1 MKIAIV
7 NSMVGFL
14 DFFMNLSRYLN
25 QTGTE
30 VHFINPDLFIKK
42 QLKNQNLSALFYD
55 KSNNSAIEYYTKT
68 SDLIKYYALLYK
80 VKNKDKIVKDKNRE
94 YVRAFKFF
102 KENKFDY
109 VLIFNGAGNVET
121 DVCKNLNL
129 NRFYFEQGYFPDT
142 MQMDNN
148 GVNCNTAFANLSF
161 NDFLN
166 FKYPEQAEKK
176 ISFTVIHNNISKS
189 DRYFLRFL
197 NKEYRRYFFNFLLRS
212 RNLLKAKQRFQNFP
226 IEKINYSEIG
236 KYIFFPLQV
245 NTDTQIVLNSPY
257 DSMYEAVNDIL
268 PDLLKTGLKII
279 IKEHPFEVEPVSY
292 SELLKYEQVLL
303 IKKADI
309 DELIVHSEF
318 VVNVNSSVGLQA
330 VSKYKKVLLLGD
342 AFYKN
347 NPITKRYSEIKGKNL
362 VSEMNQLN
370 AEKIDIDNYITHFK
384 NKIFINGHIKN
395 LTAELFEDIRRR
407 LI

>member
-1 MKIAIV
+1 
-7 NSMVGFL
+7 
-14 DFFMNLSRYLN
+14 
-25 QTGTE
+25 
-30 VHFINPDLFIKK
+30 
-42 QLKNQNLSALFYD
+42 
-55 KSNNSAIEYYTKT
+55 
-68 SDLIKYYALLYK
+68 
-80 VKNKDKIVKDKNRE
+80 
-94 YVRAFKFF
+94 
-102 KENKFDY
+102 
-109 VLIFNGAGNVET
+109 
-121 DVCKNLNL
+121 
-129 NRFYFEQGYFPDT
+129 
-142 MQMDNN
+142 
-148 GVNCNTAFANLSF
+148 
-161 NDFLN
+161 
-166 FKYPEQAEKK
+166 
-176 ISFTVIHNNISKS
+176 
-189 DRYFLRFL
+189 
-197 NKEYRRYFFNFLLRS
+197 
-212 RNLLKAKQRFQNFP
+212 
-226 IEKINYSEIG
+226 
-236 KYIFFPLQV
+236 
-245 NTDTQIVLNSPY
+245 
-257 DSMYEAVNDIL
+257 MYEAVNDIL